1 MAGLYEVNDPFSVC
15 FNIMKIKYAD
25 LDEYITSAKFLQ
37 PTDKVNIFINME
49 TVFKYLS
56 MINELEKKLVLQKN
70 FPIILTS
77 NILNLAAHYKRFF
90 INNNLDTRVYLYNT
104 DLKSD
109 EFAQFKY
116 NEDFRSYYL
125 LKYNGNPKFVYLTD
139 ALKDQVLPE
148 VRTICDF
155 IPRVYYLSGT
165 NIEGS
170 IIPYIIGEDDKTR
183 KNIIISGEFYDTQY
197 SLIPNYFVSYIHNAV
212 GYRSICNNVRE
223 YLKEITKKQNDELD
237 SFCKTYSNYSMY
249 CSFLSVMGDRMRS
262 VDGISGVGPKILE
275 KYITQGI
282 SRNEITLTT
291 NNPSMIGSIF
301 HDDEMKEEFI
311 NNFYCTSVIN
321 MCDEL
326 TTSNRISILNQR
338 KDRFDNESLI
348 KLNAS
353 RFYNYPLILEALTL

>member
-1 MAGLYEVNDPFSVC
+1 MAGQYEITDPFSVC

-25 LDEYITSAKFLQ
+25 LDEYLTSARFLQ
-37 PTDKVNIFINME
+37 PGDKVNIFINLE

-77 NILNLAAHYKRFF
+77 NILNLTAHYKRFF
-90 INNNLDTRVYLYNT
+90 VNNNLDTRVYLYDTN
-104 DLKSD
+104 LQSSD
-109 EFAQFKY
+109 FTQFKY

-139 ALKDQVLPE
+139 ALKASVLPE
-148 VRTICDF
+148 VKTISDF
-155 IPRVYYLSGT
+155 IPRVYYLSGN

-170 IIPYIIGEDDKTR
+170 LIPYIVGEDDKTR
-183 KNIIISGEFYDTQY
+183 KNIIITGEYYDTQY

-212 GYRSICNNVRE
+212 GYRNICNNVRE

-237 SFCKTYSNYSMY
+237 SLCRTYSNYSMY
-249 CSFLSVMGDRMRS
+249 CAFLSVMGDRMRS
-262 VDGISGVGPKILE
+262 IDGISGVGPKILE
-275 KYITQGI
+275 KYILQGI

-311 NNFYCTSVIN
+311 NNFYCISVLD
-321 MCDEL
+321 MYDEL
-326 TTSNRISILNQR
+326 TTSNKIAILNQR
-338 KDRFDNESLI
+338 KDRFDNDSLI
-348 KLNAS
+348 RLNAS
-353 RFYNYPLILEALTL
+353 RFYNYPLTLEALTL